1 MNFIPSQNRHQMWMS
16 SLESSVEHDNPVRL
30 IDAFVDRLDL
40 VKLKFRVRELKKEG
54 RPAFES
60 IVFLKLYFYG
70 YLNGL
75 RSSRRLERECC
86 RNIEL
91 QWLMGGLKPNYHS
104 IADFRKHNPLALRNT
119 FKLFVL
125 FLKDSDLVSGKIVAV
140 DGTKVRANNSKK
152 NNYNE
157 KKIERHLSYIEN
169 KTAEYLADLD
179 RMDAKERKEFPDRV
193 KAVKKKILQ
202 LKENKIKY
210 EALGDMMADD
220 NEPQISTTDPDSRAL
235 LVQGQVVEVCYNV
248 QAAVDSEH
256 SLVVATHVINRNDRN
271 ALSDIALEA
280 KSNLSCDEMTVLA
293 DKGYHNGREISE
305 CVKAGIS
312 TIVATPEIV
321 NSNEGGTTEAFM
333 VDKFV
338 YNEGNDTYTCPAG
351 HTLRTHGTWHTKK
364 RTSRAQPHRYKKYRT
379 SECKS
384 CSLRDLCTSRAKGGR
399 EIERSE
405 YGKELDQNKQR
416 YENERALYRKRQEIN
431 EHIFGTIK
439 RQWGYSHT
447 QLRGLKNVNGEISFI
462 MTIYNFK
469 RLMNIWTYED
479 FLNRIKNWKPDY
491 SKIRLTLLIN
501 DYYISIFSAPKFFSV
516 ISHRKLVMS

>member
-1 MNFIPSQNRHQMWMS
+1 MD
-16 SLESSVEHDNPVRL
+16 SSVEQDNPVRL
-30 IDAFVDRLDL
+30 IDVFVDQLDL
-40 VKLKFRVRELKKEG
+40 VRLKFRVRELKKEG

-60 IVFLKLYFYG
+60 VVFLKLYFYG

-75 RSSRRLERECC
+75 RSSRRLERECG
-86 RNIEL
+86 RNTEL
-91 QWLMGGLKPNYHS
+91 QWLLGGLKPNYHS
-104 IADFRKHNPLALRNT
+104 IADFRKHNPVALANT

-125 FLKDSDLVSGKIVAV
+125 FLKDSELVSGKTVAV

-157 KKIERHLSYIEN
+157 KKIERHLRYIES
-169 KTAEYLADLD
+169 KTAEYLAELD
-179 RMDAKERKEFPDRV
+179 RMDAKERKDFPDKV
-193 KAVKKKILQ
+193 KSVKKKLRQ
-202 LKENKIKY
+202 LKDNKIRY

-248 QAAVDSEH
+248 QTAVDGEH

-280 KSNLSCDEMTVLA
+280 KSNLSCDDMTVLA

-305 CVKAGIS
+305 CMKAGIS
-312 TIVATPEIV
+312 TVVATPEIV

-338 YNEGNDTYTCPAG
+338 YNEGDDTYTCPAG

-405 YGKELDQNKQR
+405 YGQDLDRNKQR
-416 YENERALYRKRQEIN
+416 YDQERLLYRKRQEIN

-439 RQWGYSHT
+439 RQWGYSYT
-447 QLRGLKNVNGEISFI
+447 NLRGLRNVNGEISFI

-469 RLMNIWTYED
+469 RLLNILTFED
-479 FLNRIKNWKPDY
+479 FMNKIKKWKPDY
-491 SKIRLTLLIN
+491 SKIRLVLFVSH
-501 DYYISIFSAPKFFSV
+501 YYISILSHPKYFRVVSNQKFA
-516 ISHRKLVMS
+516 IA